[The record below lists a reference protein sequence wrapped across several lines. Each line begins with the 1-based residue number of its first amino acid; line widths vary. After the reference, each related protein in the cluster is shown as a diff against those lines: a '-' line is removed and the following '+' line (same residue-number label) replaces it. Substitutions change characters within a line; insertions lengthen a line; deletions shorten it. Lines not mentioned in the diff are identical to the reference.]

1 MGFWDLFQKKK
12 TNSIEDESHDNDE
25 TSQELMFAKK
35 FTDAGGKFIYI
46 DKGDSIIDTFTKIKE
61 YIEEYNVAPTIE
73 AMSVISDRAT
83 ESHRKLIQTV
93 FEYEQEPQDLNWL
106 VDETEKFCKDK
117 AVFNAV
123 LEGIQIIDGK
133 SKDKS
138 PDALPDL
145 LTEALQVSFDKR
157 IGHDFIEDADKRFE
171 FYNKKET
178 KVQKQKN

>member
-1 MGFWDLFQKKK
+1 MLDTVILVNLIKNEEYPRLVLPFIKSEYFQD
-12 TNSIEDESHDNDE
+12 DEHR
-25 TSQELMFAKK
+25 
-35 FTDAGGKFIYI
+35 Y
-46 DKGDSIIDTFTKIKE
+46 TFTKIKE

-83 ESHRKLIQTV
+83 ESQRKLIQTV

-157 IGHDFIEDADKRFE
+157 IGHDFIEC
-171 FYNKKET
+171 
-178 KVQKQKN
+178 